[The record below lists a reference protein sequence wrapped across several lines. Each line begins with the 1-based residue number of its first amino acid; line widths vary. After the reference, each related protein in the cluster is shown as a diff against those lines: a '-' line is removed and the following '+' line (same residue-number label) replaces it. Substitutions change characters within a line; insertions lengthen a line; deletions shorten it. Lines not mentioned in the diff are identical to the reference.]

1 MNRGRH
7 KKSKEKGFNTQTE
20 ILDFIQKKLYR
31 LLAISEDILTC
42 STHDYYAK
50 ASISDNDGRDYYKI
64 VEWYINTRYYLDLFI
79 REIRIT
85 LNEATVKDGI
95 YTIKF
100 EFGDNSKIF
109 KYKHEQKRL
118 KRFY

>member
-7 KKSKEKGFNTQTE
+7 KKSKEKGFNTQAE
-20 ILDFIQKKLYR
+20 ILDFIQKNLYR
-31 LLAISEDILTC
+31 LLAISEDILAC
-42 STHDYYAK
+42 STHSYYAK
-50 ASISDNDGRDYYKI
+50 ASISGNNGRDYYEI
-64 VEWYINTRYYLDLFI
+64 VARYINTRYYLNDFI
-79 REIRIT
+79 SKIRIT

-109 KYKHEQKRL
+109 KYKHE
-118 KRFY
+118 